1 MVRVIS
7 TTITEELANKAEAH
21 QIKWSE
27 ALRVGI
33 GVILAERGDDAY
45 TGGINVYRKINKL
58 AEILEETQ
66 NQLEQVKRGQR

>member
-1 MVRVIS
+1 MVRTIS
-7 TTITEELANKAEAH
+7 TTLTEELATKAEAH

-33 GVILAERGDDAY
+33 GVILAERGDDSY
-45 TGGINVYRKINKL
+45 TGGINVYRKIGKL

-66 NQLEQVKRGQR
+66 NELEQFRRGQK